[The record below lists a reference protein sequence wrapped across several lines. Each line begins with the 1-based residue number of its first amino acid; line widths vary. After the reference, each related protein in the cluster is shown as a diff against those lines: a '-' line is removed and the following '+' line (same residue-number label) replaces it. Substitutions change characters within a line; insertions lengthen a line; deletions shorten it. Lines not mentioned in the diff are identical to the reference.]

1 MRPTDLTD
9 GVSGDLSSWRR
20 DAAGVTLIELMVAML
35 LLGVILSAAASSLI
49 QFGRT
54 AADNERRV
62 QATALMTRL
71 HEEMQALPWRNA
83 VVYEDDLEALNTAGF
98 DGLTDTPV
106 WMLDGQEIATLE
118 GPDASPRRE
127 GVPFLVTPIE
137 IDDRDYDVIRF
148 VTWSDQ
154 PASIKRFTTIV
165 TWSLYDRVYEERFVS
180 ERAAT
185 AAESGDPELPR
196 VVQFDVGP
204 PQVDLIY
211 VGPDEPAQNE
221 QEIQVTVRFS
231 EGVDSASVDYGSV
244 DVTLD
249 GGGSVDTLALTEK
262 ALTLTPYITDPITGR
277 YIAFRGTIP
286 AGTRTFP
293 NGTRS
298 FEARGVLDGEV
309 FFGRTSI
316 EFEGGSIEP
325 EDVGEAPTEP
335 PPEPDP
341 TDPPPSEPIA
351 INEVTIS
358 SPSTV
363 CNDAD
368 DRLMTPV
375 TITAS
380 VNGMT
385 PADYDVSVAYSANGS
400 PRSEAMTPVA
410 PDTFALTNAIFTT
423 TFSAGVDHGF
433 RPVGNNDNQAT
444 DETDFIV
451 TADRLTAGT
460 AVTRS
465 TNPQKLTVKLNT
477 QSNPC

>member
-1 MRPTDLTD
+1 VRPTDLTD
-9 GVSGDLSSWRR
+9 GVSAHLSNWRR
-20 DAAGVTLIELMVAML
+20 DTAGVTLIELMVAML

-83 VVYEDDLEALNTAGF
+83 VVYENDLEALNTAGF

-106 WMLDGQEIATLE
+106 WALDGQEIATLE
-118 GPDASPRRE
+118 GPDASPRRQ
-127 GVPFLVTPIE
+127 GVPLLVTPIE
-137 IDDRDYDVIRF
+137 IDERDYDVIRF

-154 PASIKRFTTIV
+154 PASIKRFTTVV
-165 TWSLYDRVYEERFVS
+165 TWRLYDRVYEERFVS

-204 PQVDLIY
+204 SRVQLID
-211 VGPDEPAQNE
+211 VASDEPAQNE
-221 QEIQVTVRFS
+221 QEIQITVRFS
-231 EGVDSASVDYGSV
+231 EGVDSASVSYESV

-249 GGGSVDTLALTEK
+249 AGGSVDTLVLTEK
-262 ALTLTPYITDPITGR
+262 SLALTPYITDPVTGR
-277 YIAFRGTIP
+277 YIAFRGTI
-286 AGTRTFP
+286 AAATRTFP

-298 FEARGVLDGEV
+298 FKARGVLGADV

-335 PPEPDP
+335 PPPPDP

-351 INEVTIS
+351 VNAVTIS
-358 SPSTV
+358 SPTTV

-368 DRLMTPV
+368 DRFMKPV

-410 PDTFALTNAIFTT
+410 PDTFALTNATFTT

-433 RPVGNNDNQAT
+433 RPVGQNKNQAK

-451 TADRLTAGT
+451 TATRLTAGT
-460 AVTRS
+460 PATLS
-465 TNPQKLTVKLNT
+465 TNPQKLTVILDHG
-477 QSNPC
+477 SNPC